1 MREDFLREGVLRE
14 GVLREGVLREG
25 VLREVFF
32 WLHAKQIIT
41 GKAIHIPETNFDRD
55 LGRWKEK

>member
-1 MREDFLREGVLRE
+1 MREGVLREGILKESVLRE
-14 GVLREGVLREG
+14 GVLREG
-25 VLREVFF
+25 FF
-32 WLHAKQIIT
+32 GLHAKQIIT

>member
-1 MREDFLREGVLRE
+1 MREGVLRE
-14 GVLREGVLREG
+14 SVLRGGILREGI
-25 VLREVFF
+25 LREVFF
-32 WLHAKQIIT
+32 GLHAKQIIT